1 MAIPFGIGL
10 ALQSGLGLRVSLGL
24 GLDPGLF
31 PLCGGTHGLTV
42 GRLIVGG
49 CKQMIRKIVIPGSN
63 SWTNDLDRGNRCFL
77 SSMLAVFSYMNTSTR
92 SGIGSQ
98 SNRAWS
104 VLRSLSWSKH
114 R

>member
-1 MAIPFGIGL
+1 MEFRLLEKPLMIRKANNGYPVWDWPGSTNWIRS
-10 ALQSGLGLRVSLGL
+10 SGKS
-24 GLDPGLF
+24 
-31 PLCGGTHGLTV
+31 GLTV
-42 GRLIVGG
+42 GRLIVGV

>member
-1 MAIPFGIGL
+1 MIRKTNNNYPVWNWPGSMNWTRSSAKSFSCPGAGL
-10 ALQSGLGLRVSLGL
+10 Y
-24 GLDPGLF
+24 
-31 PLCGGTHGLTV
+31 PLCGVLLGLT
-42 GRLIVGG
+42 GD
-49 CKQMIRKIVIPGSN
+49 KQMIRKIVISGSV
-63 SWTNDLDRGNRCFL
+63 SWTNDLVRNNRCFL
-77 SSMLAVFSYMNTSTR
+77 SDLMAAFSYMNTSTR

>member
-10 ALQSGLGLRVSLGL
+10 ALQIGLGLRVSLGL

-49 CKQMIRKIVIPGSN
+49 CKQMIRKVAISGSA
-63 SWTNDLDRGNRCFL
+63 SWENHSVRNRRCCL
-77 SSMLAVFSYMNTSTR
+77 TGRSTSSFMLTSTR